1 MHATE
6 FLKNPD
12 GPNVGPIVVTYGAER
27 FLRQQAIQA
36 VIRRVLGSEESD
48 ESGATRFNGR
58 SIDCATVFDELRTV
72 SMWGDR
78 RLVLVEEAKDFVSDN
93 RGALEKYLEKPAKK
107 SVLLLDVESW
117 PKNTRLYKSV
127 AQVGLDLDCG
137 PLSVGD
143 AMKWLVEQAKT
154 VFGKQLMRDAAQLML
169 ELVGPQ
175 LGFLTQELAKTAA
188 YVGDRPKIEVDDVST
203 MVGGWKL
210 ETTWALL
217 DALQAGNLPTAL
229 EFLDKLLAAG
239 EAPLMLLGGI
249 SYGYRKLAQAT
260 ELTRQGKPL
269 RDALIEAGIFANKV
283 GAAEQCLRRLGRTN
297 AERIYRRLID
307 TDASLKGA
315 TRLPERLILE
325 RLLVQLSGIP
335 QG

>member
-6 FLKNPD
+6 FLKDPAA
-12 GPNVGPIVVTYGAER
+12 PNIGPIVVTYGAER

-36 VIRRVLGSEESD
+36 VVHRVLGDGDD
-48 ESGATRFNGR
+48 EGSTPTRFDGR
-58 SIDCATVFDELRTV
+58 NVDIATVLDELRTV

-107 SVLLLDVESW
+107 SVLLLDVDSW

-127 AQVGLDLDCG
+127 AAVGLDLDCG

-143 AMKWLVEQAKT
+143 AVKWVTEQAKS
-154 VFGKQLMRDAAQLML
+154 VYGKQLMRDAAQLML

-188 YVGDRPKIEVDDVST
+188 YVGERPKIEVEDVST

-210 ETTWALL
+210 ETTWAML
-217 DALQAGNLPTAL
+217 DALQAGQLPTAL
-229 EFLDKLLAAG
+229 EYLDKLLAAG
-239 EAPLMLLGGI
+239 EAGLMLLGGI
-249 SYGYRKLAQAT
+249 SFSYRKLAQAT
-260 ELTRQGKPL
+260 ELARSGKPL
-269 RDALIEAGIFANKV
+269 RDALIEAGVFANKV
-283 GAAEQCLRRLGRTN
+283 GPAEQCLRRLGRVE

-307 TDASLKGA
+307 ADASLKGG
-315 TRLPERLILE
+315 TRLPERIVLE
-325 RLLVQLSGIP
+325 RLLVNLSGNP
-335 QG
+335 

>member
-6 FLKNPD
+6 FLKDPAA
-12 GPNVGPIVVTYGAER
+12 PNVGPIVVTYGAER

-36 VIRRVLGSEESD
+36 VVHRVLSDGDDEGSTP
-48 ESGATRFNGR
+48 TRFDGR
-58 SIDCATVFDELRTV
+58 NVDIATVLDELRTV

-107 SVLLLDVESW
+107 SVLLLDVDSW

-127 AQVGLDLDCG
+127 AAVGLDLDCG

-143 AMKWLVEQAKT
+143 AVKWVTEQAKS
-154 VFGKQLMRDAAQLML
+154 VYGKQLMRDAAQLML

-188 YVGDRPKIEVDDVST
+188 YVGERPKIEVEDVST

-210 ETTWALL
+210 ETTWAML
-217 DALQAGNLPTAL
+217 DALQAGQLPTAL
-229 EFLDKLLAAG
+229 EYLDKLLAAG
-239 EAPLMLLGGI
+239 EAGLMLLGGI
-249 SYGYRKLAQAT
+249 SFSYRKLAQAT
-260 ELTRQGKPL
+260 ELARSGKQL
-269 RDALIEAGIFANKV
+269 RDALIEAGVFANKV
-283 GAAEQCLRRLGRTN
+283 GPAEQCLRRLGRVE

-307 TDASLKGA
+307 ADASLKGG
-315 TRLPERLILE
+315 TRLPERIVLE
-325 RLLVQLSGIP
+325 RLLVNLSGNP
-335 QG
+335 

>member
-6 FLKNPD
+6 FLKDPAA
-12 GPNVGPIVVTYGAER
+12 PNIGPIVVTYGAER

-36 VIRRVLGSEESD
+36 VVHRVLGDGDD
-48 ESGATRFNGR
+48 EGSTPTRFDGR
-58 SIDCATVFDELRTV
+58 NVDIATVLDELRTV

-107 SVLLLDVESW
+107 SVLLLDVDSW

-127 AQVGLDLDCG
+127 AAVGLDLDCG

-143 AMKWLVEQAKT
+143 AVKWVTEQAKS
-154 VFGKQLMRDAAQLML
+154 VYGKQLMRDAAQLML

-188 YVGDRPKIEVDDVST
+188 YIGERPKIEVEDVST

-210 ETTWALL
+210 ETTWAML
-217 DALQAGNLPTAL
+217 DALQAGQLPTAL
-229 EFLDKLLAAG
+229 EYLDKLLAAG
-239 EAPLMLLGGI
+239 EAGLMLLGGI
-249 SYGYRKLAQAT
+249 SFSYRKLAQAT
-260 ELTRQGKPL
+260 ELARSGKQL
-269 RDALIEAGIFANKV
+269 RDALIEAGVFANKV
-283 GAAEQCLRRLGRTN
+283 GPAEQCLRRLGRVE

-307 TDASLKGA
+307 ADASLKGG
-315 TRLPERLILE
+315 TRLPERIVLE
-325 RLLVQLSGIP
+325 RLLVNLSGNP
-335 QG
+335 

>member
-6 FLKNPD
+6 FLKNPAA
-12 GPNVGPIVVTYGAER
+12 PNVGPIVVTYGAER

-36 VIRRVLGSEESD
+36 VVHRVLGDGDD
-48 ESGATRFNGR
+48 EGSTPTRFDGR
-58 SIDCATVFDELRTV
+58 NVDIATVLDELRTL

-107 SVLLLDVESW
+107 SVLLLDVDSW

-127 AQVGLDLDCG
+127 AAVGLDLDCG

-143 AMKWLVEQAKT
+143 AVKWVTEQAKS
-154 VFGKQLMRDAAQLML
+154 VYGKQLMRDAAQLML

-188 YVGDRPKIEVDDVST
+188 YVGERPKIEVEDVST

-210 ETTWALL
+210 ETTWAML
-217 DALQAGNLPTAL
+217 DALQAGQLPTAL
-229 EFLDKLLAAG
+229 EYLDKLLAAG
-239 EAPLMLLGGI
+239 EAGLMLLGGI
-249 SYGYRKLAQAT
+249 SFSYRKLAQAT
-260 ELTRQGKPL
+260 ELARSGKQL
-269 RDALIEAGIFANKV
+269 RDALIEAGVFANKV
-283 GAAEQCLRRLGRTN
+283 GPAEQCLRRLGRVE

-307 TDASLKGA
+307 ADASLKGG
-315 TRLPERLILE
+315 TRLPERIVLE
-325 RLLVQLSGIP
+325 RLLVNLSGNP
-335 QG
+335 

>member
-6 FLKNPD
+6 FLKNPAA
-12 GPNVGPIVVTYGAER
+12 PNVGPIVVTYGAER

-36 VIRRVLGSEESD
+36 VVHRVLGDGDD
-48 ESGATRFNGR
+48 EGSTPTRFDGR
-58 SIDCATVFDELRTV
+58 NVDIATVLDELRTL

-107 SVLLLDVESW
+107 SVLLLDVDSW

-127 AQVGLDLDCG
+127 AAVGLDLDCG

-143 AMKWLVEQAKT
+143 AVKWVTEQAKS
-154 VFGKQLMRDAAQLML
+154 VYGKQLMRDAAQLML

-188 YVGDRPKIEVDDVST
+188 YVGERPKIEVEDVST

-210 ETTWALL
+210 ETTWAML
-217 DALQAGNLPTAL
+217 DALQAGQLPTAL
-229 EFLDKLLAAG
+229 EYLDKLLAAG
-239 EAPLMLLGGI
+239 EAGLMLLGGI
-249 SYGYRKLAQAT
+249 SFSFRKLAQAT
-260 ELTRQGKPL
+260 ELARSGKPL
-269 RDALIEAGIFANKV
+269 RDALIEAGVFANKV
-283 GAAEQCLRRLGRTN
+283 GPAEQCLRRLGRVE

-307 TDASLKGA
+307 ADASLKGG
-315 TRLPERLILE
+315 TRLPERIVLE
-325 RLLVQLSGIP
+325 RLLVNLSGNP
-335 QG
+335 

>member
-6 FLKNPD
+6 FLKDPAA
-12 GPNVGPIVVTYGAER
+12 PNVGPIVVTYGAER

-36 VIRRVLGSEESD
+36 VVHRVLGDGDD
-48 ESGATRFNGR
+48 EGSTPTRFDGR
-58 SIDCATVFDELRTV
+58 NVDIATVLDELRTV

-107 SVLLLDVESW
+107 SVLLLDVDSW

-127 AQVGLDLDCG
+127 AAVGLDLDCG

-143 AMKWLVEQAKT
+143 AVKWVTEQAKS
-154 VFGKQLMRDAAQLML
+154 VYGKQLMRDAAQLML

-188 YVGDRPKIEVDDVST
+188 YVGERPKIEVEDVST

-210 ETTWALL
+210 ETTWAML
-217 DALQAGNLPTAL
+217 DALQAGQLPTAL
-229 EFLDKLLAAG
+229 EYLDKLLAAG
-239 EAPLMLLGGI
+239 EAGLMLLGGI
-249 SYGYRKLAQAT
+249 SFSYRKLAQAT
-260 ELTRQGKPL
+260 ELARSGKQL
-269 RDALIEAGIFANKV
+269 RDALIEAGVFANKV
-283 GAAEQCLRRLGRTN
+283 GPAEQCLRRLGRVE

-307 TDASLKGA
+307 ADASLKGG
-315 TRLPERLILE
+315 TRLPERIVLE
-325 RLLVQLSGIP
+325 RLLVNLSGNP
-335 QG
+335 